1 MFSFKHR
8 RHNQVNVMAVSSN
21 VVNTTWLHHDASELS
36 YIHVNCVQLN
46 NVLTYAYVYVRTCV
60 IIMSHVCLRVCGQA
74 ATTGDDDGGRSNVVD
89 AEAQSDVDDDADAE
103 GQEEEQSQSIL
114 TGFALI
120 TYCR

>member
-1 MFSFKHR
+1 MLWR
-8 RHNQVNVMAVSSN
+8 ALSSN

-36 YIHVNCVQLN
+36 YYIHGNCVQLN
-46 NVLTYAYVYVRTCV
+46 NVLTYEYVYVRTCV
-60 IIMSHVCLRVCGQA
+60 ITMSHVCLRVHGQA